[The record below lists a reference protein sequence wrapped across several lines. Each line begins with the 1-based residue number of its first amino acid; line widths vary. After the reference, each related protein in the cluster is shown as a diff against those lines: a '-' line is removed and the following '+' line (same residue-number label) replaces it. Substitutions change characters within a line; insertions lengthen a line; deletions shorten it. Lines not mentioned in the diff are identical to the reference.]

1 VTEKFTQK
9 YKEVRRLTPKL
20 KTQFLLALG
29 LGSLSI
35 SKASSALDVK

>member
-9 YKEVRRLTPKL
+9 YKEIRRLTPKL

-29 LGSLSI
+29 SLSI